1 MSESAKDYLN
11 RFLSEVDG
19 IVGVY
24 VCDKDGVIMT
34 SAFSPEE
41 IFEQA
46 MQPYVAS
53 AFLSSIQQSSKLGL
67 GNLEWMVT
75 RYQEMV
81 ICQFN
86 YSHIRPPLPVLLT
99 VVGTQD
105 CDLGA
110 ILAIELSIRPL
121 LTRLAP
127 LVFARLQNENSMC
140 PNSDGQYFR
149 V

>member
-41 IFEQA
+41 VFDQA

-53 AFLSSIQQSSKLGL
+53 AFLSSIQQSSKLDL

-81 ICQFN
+81 HLILVF
-86 YSHIRPPLPVLLT
+86 IPLT
-99 VVGTQD
+99 RSQS
-105 CDLGA
+105 GA
-110 ILAIELSIRPL
+110 ILAMELSIRPL

-127 LVFARLQNENSMC
+127 LVFARLQNENLMC